1 MTEMVCRKCGEA
13 KHVSLFAFRK
23 DSGKYRTECEPCR
36 SMGEQARRYGIT
48 VGDIERMKEESG
60 NRCAICK
67 THADDIPHATFK
79 HNPLVIDHCHTT
91 GQVRGL
97 LCPTCNNMLGHAKD
111 NVAILSAAITYLSS

>member
-1 MTEMVCRKCGEA
+1 LTEKVCRVCGET
-13 KHVSLFAFRK
+13 KPLSEYQFRK
-23 DSGKYRTECEPCR
+23 ERGIHRTECKPCR
-36 SMGEQARRYGIT
+36 SSTEAAKRYGLT
-48 VGDIERMKEESG
+48 VGDVERMKEEQG

-97 LCPTCNNMLGHAKD
+97 LCPTCNSMLGHAKD
-111 NVAILSAAITYLSS
+111 NVAVLSAAITYLSS